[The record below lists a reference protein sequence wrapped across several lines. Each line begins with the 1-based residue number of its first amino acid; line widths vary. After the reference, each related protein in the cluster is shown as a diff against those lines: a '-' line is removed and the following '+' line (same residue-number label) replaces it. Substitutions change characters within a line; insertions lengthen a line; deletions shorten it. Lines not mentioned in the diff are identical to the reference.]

1 LKSSLN
7 SFFALVPPLMGRAV
21 RDGLPG
27 KRSCWGQ
34 GSSRA
39 EITGSSEGAKP
50 RSSYEKR
57 TFFPKSPRSASV
69 EPFLG
74 KGHPGPHPSFARRAR
89 LPGSSELAI
98 LACYRL
104 GAQGSLSIVVAV
116 GARCPADAR
125 ALPRGPGHLG
135 LAALLS
141 GRAGLPDERSCKR
154 AGGPVGPESQEDQGS
169 KG

>member
-1 LKSSLN
+1 MRERGKREQRLKSSLN

-39 EITGSSEGAKP
+39 EVTGSSEGAKP

-74 KGHPGPHPSFARRAR
+74 KGHPGPQPSFARRAR

-116 GARCPADAR
+116 GARGPAAT
-125 ALPRGPGHLG
+125 RGRRSWAGPSGI
-135 LAALLS
+135 AAPSS
-141 GRAGLPDERSCKR
+141 GRAGLPGKHSCSGAQEAGR
-154 AGGPVGPESQEDQGS
+154 A
-169 KG
+169 